1 MRKALENHFSVNKPH
16 AVISSLP
23 YYCNPAVAKA
33 ARKGNAHYFDLT
45 EDVAVTQAVRRI
57 ARGASKAFVPQCGLA
72 PGFISIA
79 ANELAKHFDELRS
92 IKLRVGALPQHPN
105 NVLKY
110 SLTWSTEGL
119 INEYGNACESVVDGK
134 IVDAAPLEGLEEI
147 EIDGTLYEAFNTSG
161 GLGSLAESYGKQC
174 EQINYKTMRYPG
186 HCAQMRLLMN
196 DLKLNSDRATLKR
209 VLEHAVP
216 QTLQDVVIVYA
227 AVAGKQDG
235 ELREENYVNKIYPQM
250 IAGRL
255 WSAIQVT
262 TAAGITAVVDL
273 VLASPRKYQGFVA
286 QEQFDLPEILD
297 NRFGQYYAP
306 GGTKDLSSTVVVSGQ
321 AGHQR
326 RRASARKPCATR
338 QFGEAQRNERGQI
351 RHQRRRRRHSQAARH
366 RFDQRRRVVGQPRLV
381 EGRRRQRRSPRPIPR
396 PAKTLGAGAQRH
408 RHRLRGTSC
417 AASVE
422 AAAAWRSVPAPRR
435 GEAVRLLGDA
445 LRAVKDDLG
454 ALVTLENGKI
464 KAEGLGEVQEM
475 IDIADFAVGQSRM
488 LYGLTMHSERPQH
501 RMYEQWHPLGVVGII
516 SAFNFPVAVWAWN
529 AFLAAICGNA
539 SVWKPSPKT
548 PLTAIAVQHICNKR
562 DARAQTTGD
571 LPAVHRRAAPNSPR
585 VSSTTGASRWCRSRA
600 RLRLAAMSRSAS
612 RAGSAR
618 ACSSSAA
625 TTPSLSTRLR
635 T

>member
-1 MRKALENHFSVNKPH
+1 MHKVLILGAGKIGALISGLLAESGDYEVTLGDVDAAASEAVVKAHGSQHLRAVALDAGDAKALENHFRVHKPH
-16 AVISSLP
+16 AVVSSLP

-45 EDVAVTQAVRRI
+45 EDVEVTRAVRRI
-57 ARGASKAFVPQCGLA
+57 ARGATRAFVPQCGLA

-79 ANELAKHFDELRS
+79 ANELTKHFDELRS

-119 INEYGNACESVVDGK
+119 INEYGNPCQSVVDGK

-273 VLASPRKYQGFVA
+273 VLSSPRKYTGFVA
-286 QEQFDLPEILD
+286 QEQFALPEILN

-306 GGTKDLSSTVVVSGQ
+306 GGTKDVSSTVVVTGQ

-326 RRASARKPCATR
+326 RKAVK
-338 QFGEAQRNERGQI
+338 
-351 RHQRRRRRHSQAARH
+351 
-366 RFDQRRRVVGQPRLV
+366 
-381 EGRRRQRRSPRPIPR
+381 
-396 PAKTLGAGAQRH
+396 PAK
-408 RHRLRGTSC
+408 
-417 AASVE
+417 
-422 AAAAWRSVPAPRR
+422 AAAPR
-435 GEAVRLLGDA
+435 
-445 LRAVKDDLG
+445 K
-454 ALVTLENGKI
+454 K
-464 KAEGLGEVQEM
+464 K
-475 IDIADFAVGQSRM
+475 
-488 LYGLTMHSERPQH
+488 
-501 RMYEQWHPLGVVGII
+501 
-516 SAFNFPVAVWAWN
+516 
-529 AFLAAICGNA
+529 
-539 SVWKPSPKT
+539 
-548 PLTAIAVQHICNKR
+548 
-562 DARAQTTGD
+562 
-571 LPAVHRRAAPNSPR
+571 
-585 VSSTTGASRWCRSRA
+585 
-600 RLRLAAMSRSAS
+600 
-612 RAGSAR
+612 
-618 ACSSSAA
+618 
-625 TTPSLSTRLR
+625 
-635 T
+635 